1 MEVGMQQRDVRFA
14 LAARADGMRQVR
26 RLTAGIGV
34 AALAGS
40 AVVAVVLSHL
50 PGASAAAARAAA
62 RSAAQTGSGTAGS
75 GTAGSGTAGSGATGS
90 GQTTGGGGAG
100 QGGDGGSGQTANG
113 GSAGTTQGGGS
124 LQVPA
129 QNPAP
134 AAGLPQSVSGGS

>member
-1 MEVGMQQRDVRFA
+1 MQQRDVRFA

-62 RSAAQTGSGTAGS
+62 RSAAGSAAQS
-75 GTAGSGTAGSGATGS
+75 GSGTAGSGATGS
-90 GQTTGGGGAG
+90 GQTAGGSSSG
-100 QGGDGGSGQTANG
+100 QGTDGGSGQTA
-113 GSAGTTQGGGS
+113 GGGS
-124 LQVPA
+124 SGTRDGASLQAPA
-129 QNPAP
+129 QNLTPS
-134 AAGLPQSVSGGS
+134 AGLPQSVSGGS